1 MNVDVIKE
9 LAPTGRLRAGINM
22 SNTLLVT
29 GKTASGDPVGVA
41 PDMARY
47 VADHLGVPVQYVRFS
62 NPGALA
68 DAAESNAW
76 DIGLIG
82 AEPQRAEKIEF
93 SPPYVQIEATYLVQP
108 GSTLHSVADVDAEGV
123 SIVTMARAAYGL
135 WLERNIQRATLL
147 RAENNDQSFE
157 RFVAEK
163 VDALAGLRSRL
174 LSDAARVPDSRI
186 LDGYFMVV
194 NQAIGTKRNNSVSA
208 AFLRDVV
215 EEAKRSGLVAELIA
229 RHKVQALS
237 VAPAT

>member
-1 MNVDVIKE
+1 MNADIVKE
-9 LAPTGRLRAGINM
+9 LAPNGRLRAGINM
-22 SNTLLVT
+22 SNNLLVT

-41 PDMARY
+41 PDMARH
-47 VADHLGVPVQYVRFS
+47 VADRLGVPIQYVPFP

-68 DAAESNAW
+68 DAAESDAW

-93 SPPYVQIEATYLVQP
+93 SPPYVQIEASYLVQP
-108 GSTLHSVADVDAEGV
+108 GSALHSVADVDAEGV
-123 SIVTMARAAYGL
+123 RIVTMARAAYGL
-135 WLERNIQRATLL
+135 WLERNIHKAMLL
-147 RAENNDQSFE
+147 RAEDNDQSFE

-174 LSDAARVPDSRI
+174 LSDAAKAPGSVI

-194 NQAIGTKRNNSVSA
+194 NQAIGTKRSNSAGA
-208 AFLRDVV
+208 AFLRGVV
-215 EEAKRSGLVAELIA
+215 EEAKRSGLVAELID

-237 VAPAT
+237 VAPAA